1 MPLFSYHNG
10 VPAPLP
16 VELRGADIKKLAS
29 IGYSGPFPPPSFNAR
44 TQVAKWT
51 GEQWQIIDLSPEE
64 IQQAEYVRLLSRAD
78 WQGFT
83 EGLMTSSAY
92 GKARAAAATS
102 LKTNVDCTELIAFL
116 ADARAGK
123 PHIAGINACFA
134 SIDSEITLTE
144 EDKGQMYQLV
154 QNHGLGAFLVV
165 PSYTLPEPAVGNEE

>member
-1 MPLFSYHNG
+1 MSLFSYHNG

-16 VELRGADIKKLAS
+16 VELKGADVERLAS
-29 IGYSGPFPPPSFNAR
+29 IGYSGPFSAPSFNPR
-44 TQVAKWT
+44 TQQAQWT
-51 GEQWQIIDLSPEE
+51 GSEWLIIILSKEQIA
-64 IQQAEYVRLLSRAD
+64 QAEYLRLLSRAN

-83 EGLMTSSAY
+83 ERLMTSSAY

-123 PHIAGINACFA
+123 PYIDGINACFA

-144 EDKGQMYQLV
+144 EDKAQMYQLV
-154 QNHGLGAFLVV
+154 QGYGLGTFLVV
-165 PSYTLPEPAVGNEE
+165 PNYAPPAPKTGNEE